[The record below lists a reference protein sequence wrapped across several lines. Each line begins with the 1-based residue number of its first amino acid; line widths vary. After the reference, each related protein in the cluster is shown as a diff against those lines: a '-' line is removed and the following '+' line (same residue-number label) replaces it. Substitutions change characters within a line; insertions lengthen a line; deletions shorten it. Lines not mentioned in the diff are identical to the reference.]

1 MGKLLRRMMKRL
13 NPMVEQNAG
22 FYSPGLKPVSYPQHV
37 RIADYR
43 SDTLSLP
50 NMEMRKLMFEAP
62 VGDDVYGEDPT
73 VRELEAKGAALL
85 GKETSL
91 FVPSGT
97 MANLLAL
104 MTHSTSRGCEV
115 IVGDESHIIVW
126 EQAGAAQVA
135 GVQLRTAMNKP
146 DGTFDIDEM
155 LSKVRDESNALFP
168 RTTLVCIENT
178 HNTCGGRVLPLSWIR
193 ELSAVLKE
201 KQLPLHM
208 DGARFFN
215 AVVHSGIPPDEYAQ
229 GCDTINICLSKGLGC
244 PMGSLLVGSE
254 KTILKARLLRK
265 VLGGGMRQIGVVAAA
280 GIYALDHMVDRLRED
295 HKHTYNIG
303 KAVSEMNSSIISV
316 DLDTVET
323 NILLLK
329 LDTKIV
335 SSERFCKR
343 MALVTEDEM
352 KEDSAA
358 SVKMFPW
365 NPSTARLV
373 VCCNN
378 DAEDEQ
384 VTIKKLQRVITEYE
398 NGIFIV

>member
-1 MGKLLRRMMKRL
+1 MSRFLRRTIKKL
-13 NPMVEQNAG
+13 NPIIEQKAS

-37 RIADYR
+37 RIVDYR

-50 NMEMRKLMFEAP
+50 NIEMRKMMFNAP

-73 VRELEAKGAALL
+73 VRELEAKGAAML

-91 FVPSGT
+91 FVASGT

-104 MTHSTSRGCEV
+104 MSHSTSRGCEV

-135 GVQLRTAMNKP
+135 GVQLRTATNKP

-155 LSKVRDESNALFP
+155 LSKVRDQSNALFP

-178 HNTCGGRVLPLSWIR
+178 HNTCGGRVLPHSWVK
-193 ELSAVLKE
+193 ELSSVLKE
-201 KQLPLHM
+201 KHLPLHL

-215 AVVHSGIPPDEYAQ
+215 AVVRSGIPPKELAE
-229 GCDTINICLSKGLGC
+229 GCDSINICLSKGLGC

-254 KTILKARLLRK
+254 ETIMKARLTRK

-280 GIYALDHMVDRLRED
+280 GIYALDHMVDRLKED
-295 HKHTYNIG
+295 HQQTYNIA
-303 KAVSEMNSSIISV
+303 KAVHEMNSSIVSV
-316 DLDTVET
+316 DLDLVET

-329 LDTKIV
+329 LDTQKV
-335 SSERFCKR
+335 SSASFCKR
-343 MALVTEDEM
+343 MALVTESEM

-378 DAEDEQ
+378 DVDDER
-384 VTIKKLQRVITEYE
+384 VTISKLQRVITEYE
-398 NGIFIV
+398 NGIFIT